1 MNLWWSEHR
10 LLDQSNIYYERW
22 TCKSPD
28 LWECLHTNHFWKFN
42 LFGNQGPSC
51 FHKLLLDHKKNGCCY
66 HTLHNLGAH
75 ALVKA
80 CQTLKTY
87 HLDNCIQCTWR
98 ETNIASKQA
107 SLRTNQMRLFAQTIL
122 SYGALKVFSYET
134 PSCDSGVC
142 CLEFFLKCT
151 WYNCQARWSC

>member
-1 MNLWWSEHR
+1 MNLWWSEHC
-10 LLDQSNIYYERW
+10 LLDQSNIQHERW

-28 LWECLHTNHFWKFN
+28 LWECFHTDHFWKFN

-80 CQTLKTY
+80 CQTLETY
-87 HLDNCIQCTWR
+87 HLDDCIQCTWR

-107 SLRTNQMRLFAQTIL
+107 SPENKSNEVACL
-122 SYGALKVFSYET
+122 SYAFLPCSQSIFLW
-134 PSCDSGVC
+134 DSKLWVRCMLFGVM
-142 CLEFFLKCT
+142 F
-151 WYNCQARWSC
+151 